1 MGSTTTRECLATLN
15 WTVPFP
21 GSAATHYELDF
32 GLALHPI
39 LDPYGLVV
47 LTVSAGAL
55 TVASQSSKLSGSALS
70 YLLAIFSIRSG
81 CSALPPQHF
90 QDLIDRSEC
99 QQVHHL
105 FLNFFLERL
114 PDEFLQ
120 P

>member
-1 MGSTTTRECLATLN
+1 MGSTTARECLATLN

-70 YLLAIFSIRSG
+70 YLLAIFR
-81 CSALPPQHF
+81 SALAALRCP
-90 QDLIDRSEC
+90 
-99 QQVHHL
+99 
-105 FLNFFLERL
+105 LNTFRISQIGRNVNRYIIFF
-114 PDEFLQ
+114 
-120 P
+120 